1 MPPEED
7 DAGNEAGDGDDNGRQ
22 QGEDAGDDELRVE
35 EAAARDGADEPVA
48 GLDGLDADAA
58 LDERGH
64 NLLALGAV
72 ELERDAGRLPFE
84 AGDAG
89 QRLEELE
96 GAAGVVDLDVDAAA
110 GADELVDAPGG
121 DEAAVVH
128 NGGVG
133 TDLLELGQDV
143 AGEEDR
149 HALGTEPADEL
160 ADLAHFL
167 GVEADG
173 GLVEDEELGL
183 VEEGLGESE

>member
-48 GLDGLDADAA
+48 GLDGLDAHACV
-58 LDERGH
+58 DERGD
-64 NLLALGAV
+64 NLLALRPV

-84 AGDAG
+84 TGDARH
-89 QRLEELE
+89 RLKELE
-96 GAAGVVDLDVDAAA
+96 GAAGVVNLYVDAAA
-110 GADELVDAPGG
+110 GADELVDAAGG

-128 NGGVG
+128 DRGVG

-149 HALGTEPADEL
+149 HALGAEPADER
-160 ADLAHFL
+160 ADR
-167 GVEADG
+167 
-173 GLVEDEELGL
+173 
-183 VEEGLGESE
+183 